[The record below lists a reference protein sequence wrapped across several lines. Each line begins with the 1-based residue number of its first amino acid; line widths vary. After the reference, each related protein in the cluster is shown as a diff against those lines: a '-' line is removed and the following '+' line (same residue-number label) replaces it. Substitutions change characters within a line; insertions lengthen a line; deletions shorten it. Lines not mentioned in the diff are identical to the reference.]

1 MSGGGQGMS
10 EDDPKMR
17 RPLVP
22 LVAAAASACV
32 GLTAVAAGSSTSSAS
47 SSAAPSDPE
56 GIAVQVP
63 DSNERVEEF
72 WTQDRMRAAQPMP
85 TPRINRPAAPPAA
98 GGEGVEE

>member
-1 MSGGGQGMS
+1 MS

-32 GLTAVAAGSSTSSAS
+32 GLTAAAASGTSSAS
-47 SSAAPSDPE
+47 SSTAPSDPN

-63 DSNERVEEF
+63 DSNERLEEF
-72 WTQDRMRAAQPMP
+72 WTQGRMRAAKPMP
-85 TPRINRPAAPPAA
+85 TPRISRPSAPPADA
-98 GGEGVEE
+98 GDGVEE